1 MVSLVVNE
9 WLYYIKDKS
18 NEVVSEYSKIAKYRE
33 REKKKKGTKK
43 LNEIMFHIIAYKER
57 VTHQ

>member
-33 REKKKKGTKK
+33 KKKKKK
-43 LNEIMFHIIAYKER
+43 RN
-57 VTHQ
+57 